1 MIKEL
6 VIEQLKN
13 INMRKFHLILSY
25 TMLLIGIVHI
35 IFSTQIYD
43 KLSFNSLWFISG
55 GLWGILLGFINLL
68 LNDKTVITKKESI
81 IWFLSN
87 LLSTVFIVTGVYV
100 MRDTGSYVIAIIIL
114 VLFITSI
121 LLMKTKRP
129 RH

>member
-129 RH
+129 RY

>member
-6 VIEQLKN
+6 GIEQLKN

-87 LLSTVFIVTGVYV
+87 LLSTVFITTGVYV

-129 RH
+129 RY

>member
-1 MIKEL
+1 
-6 VIEQLKN
+6 
-13 INMRKFHLILSY
+13 MRKFHLILSY

-121 LLMKTKRP
+121 LLMKTKRS
-129 RH
+129 RY

>member
-35 IFSTQIYD
+35 IFSTQLYD

-129 RH
+129 RY